1 MSSWTRIKVVF
12 AIITL
17 FISACGTAADP
28 QPDTGGTDT
37 GGTDT
42 AGTDNTGTD
51 TSGTGETTLQSIQ
64 ELSAAMNC
72 VGGDSPFLTHIEGL
86 SLEGVVVV
94 SPRFN
99 AFTPE
104 EEGNALDGYFVAD
117 QDGGTSAGAL
127 MVISRDL
134 GTDFQIGDLLDI
146 EGEAGEY
153 YCMTQVS
160 AALAVK
166 VGEASVPA
174 PVDVTSADFADG
186 QTAEIHEGT
195 LVRLQNVTGTEVLQY
210 GETQLEGGAVIDD
223 LFMYGELNLPLNET
237 ITEIVGVV
245 NYSYGNYRICPRS
258 ADDVVGVEI
267 VGGQSTTVTDIQ
279 QIQAGIDCSS
289 GSGEEPMFTNLA
301 DGIML
306 TDVVVTS
313 PRFVAYDGNGDES
326 KALDGYFV
334 ADQAGGMYSGTQLV
348 VSKSAATDYQI
359 GDLLSVE
366 GSATDFYCMTQV
378 SADVATLTGQ
388 GEAPAPSLVTAD
400 TFATGAEIE
409 KYEGTLV
416 EIHNLVPSDEPNQW
430 GEYDI
435 DGVIVDDK
443 FMFNDLNLTVGET
456 ISKLVG
462 IVNYSYGKYMIL
474 PRSAA
479 DIEVAA
485 PEATD
490 P

>member
-17 FISACGTAADP
+17 FISACGTAADS

-117 QDGGTSAGAL
+117 Q
-127 MVISRDL
+127 
-134 GTDFQIGDLLDI
+134 
-146 EGEAGEY
+146 
-153 YCMTQVS
+153 
-160 AALAVK
+160 
-166 VGEASVPA
+166 
-174 PVDVTSADFADG
+174 
-186 QTAEIHEGT
+186 
-195 LVRLQNVTGTEVLQY
+195 
-210 GETQLEGGAVIDD
+210 
-223 LFMYGELNLPLNET
+223 
-237 ITEIVGVV
+237 
-245 NYSYGNYRICPRS
+245 
-258 ADDVVGVEI
+258 
-267 VGGQSTTVTDIQ
+267 
-279 QIQAGIDCSS
+279 
-289 GSGEEPMFTNLA
+289 
-301 DGIML
+301 
-306 TDVVVTS
+306 
-313 PRFVAYDGNGDES
+313 
-326 KALDGYFV
+326 
-334 ADQAGGMYSGTQLV
+334 AGGMYSGTQLV

-388 GEAPAPSLVTAD
+388 GEAPTPSLVTAD

-416 EIHNLVPSDEPNQW
+416 EIHDLVPNDEPNQW